1 MLNVKITFM
10 RTKKLLP
17 FLLLIMLPFVLSAQ
31 ESGRTIS
38 GVLKDSTG
46 NGILAATIK
55 LKSPVDSLFTRSDM
69 DGKFTIRNVKSSQF
83 TISVTSLGYR
93 AHNQRFLF
101 KDGSTPIALP
111 AITLKSSSQLLQA
124 VVVSGTSSI
133 TVKED
138 TVEYR
143 AADYPVRENSVV
155 EDVIRKLPGVEVDKD
170 GNVTSQGKSITR
182 VRVNGKDFFDGDL
195 KSATQNLPADI
206 IQKIQIVDDYGDQAN
221 VSGIRNGDPEKIL
234 NITISP
240 DKNKGYLANIAAGG
254 GFDAQP
260 NSGGAQKNQARGML
274 SGMTQIMNN
283 DEQIAGL
290 ININN
295 TNASLF
301 DFVGGGNQRG
311 GRFRMGGGG
320 GRFGGGSG
328 GNGITETVAGGLNYR
343 NQFGKKVSV
352 YGSYSLQRRN
362 NDLLSESYSETPA
375 GGLDTIINR
384 TSSST
389 FSKNI
394 SHRFN
399 FNVEYKIDS
408 LNYLKISPSFN
419 YDGVKTDGSS
429 NSVITELSRQDQ
441 GSRSLSNSKAPS
453 FGTDLVYNHRFMRA
467 GRNLSLGFSFNK
479 SNNKNDQDAEDNFR
493 FYAQNDLNS
502 YKDSTSHRLIYT
514 DNGRLN
520 LSGNL
525 VYTEPLGTY
534 SRIDLSYNFNRT
546 NYENSRLTDLE
557 VAGAYVPSDSLSN
570 VFDYSFMTNQ
580 FGVSYRY
587 DRDKLYNFSL
597 GVAAQPTLL
606 DGYSATNDVSVRR
619 TGFNIVPTA
628 RFSYNFA
635 RSRALNIDYSG
646 SSSEPSYAQIQPVVD
661 LSNPQRPVVGNP
673 DLKASFSQ
681 NLNIRYN
688 NFDPEKGIFF
698 IVGANASIA
707 KDRVVSNV
715 VRLRQPIVNNGD
727 TTYNLI
733 QETRYLN
740 ADGYFSGRM
749 FYGWSKPF
757 MDRKYTIRL
766 NGNVNFTNDVGYLDN
781 QENTIR
787 NFSFTQRVQFQLN
800 PNENID
806 INPQVSYTKNLVN
819 YSLPTSID
827 ANNTAW
833 NFELNSKL
841 YFFKTFIW
849 GLEAT
854 KTINQGYVGGIAAN
868 PLILNSYIE
877 KQFMNRRARLRLQGY
892 DLLNQGVNVAPSYS
906 NGSYVQSS
914 TNRLTRYFLF
924 SFAYRL
930 NKFGGK
936 ENNRDFGP
944 GGPGG
949 PGGMRPPRF

>member
-1 MLNVKITFM
+1 MLYTTTILNQM
-10 RTKKLLP
+10 KKLCFLSLLFVLP
-17 FLLLIMLPFVLSAQ
+17 FALSAQ
-31 ESGRTIS
+31 EAGRTIS

-55 LKSPVDSLFTRSDM
+55 LKSPKDSLFTRSDL
-69 DGKFTIRNVKSSQF
+69 DGKFTFRNVKSSQF
-83 TISVTSLGYR
+83 TLSITSLGYKG
-93 AHNQRFLF
+93 HNQRYLY
-101 KDGSTPIALP
+101 KDGIETISLAP
-111 AITLKSSSQLLQA
+111 ITLRGASQMLQA

-143 AADYPVRENSVV
+143 AKDYPVRENSVV
-155 EDVIRKLPGVEVDKD
+155 EDVIKRLPGVEVDKD
-170 GNVTSQGKSITR
+170 GNVTTQGKSVTR
-182 VRVNGKDFFDGDL
+182 VRVNGKDYFDGDL
-195 KSATQNLPADI
+195 KTATQNLPADVI
-206 IQKIQIVDDYGDQAN
+206 EKIQIVDDYGDQAN

-254 GFDAQP
+254 GYDAQP
-260 NSGGAQKNQARGML
+260 NSGGAQQNEFRGML
-274 SGMTQIMNN
+274 SGMAQVMNN
-283 DEQIAGL
+283 NEQIAGL

-328 GNGITETVAGGLNYR
+328 GNGITETYAGGLNYR
-343 NQFGKKVSV
+343 NEFGKKISV
-352 YGSYSLQRRN
+352 YGSYSFQNRN
-362 NDLLSESYSETPA
+362 NDLLSDTYSETPI
-375 GGLDTIINR
+375 DDQIKVINQ
-384 TSSST
+384 TNSAT
-389 FSKNI
+389 YSKNI

-408 LNYLKISPSFN
+408 LNYLKISPSLN
-419 YDGVKTDGSS
+419 YDAVKTDGSS
-429 NSVITELSRQDQ
+429 NSIITELARQDQ
-441 GSRSLSNSKAPS
+441 NSANFSDSRAPS
-453 FGTDLVYNHRFMRA
+453 FGTDLLYNHRFMRA
-467 GRNLSLGFSFNK
+467 GRNLSMAFSFNK
-479 SNNKNDQDAEDNFR
+479 SYNKNDQDARDDFR
-493 FYAQNDLNS
+493 FYSQNDLNN
-502 YKDSTSHRLIYT
+502 YTDSSSHRLIYT
-514 DNGRLN
+514 DNSRLN
-520 LSGNL
+520 LNSNIT
-525 VYTEPLGTY
+525 YTEPLGRY
-534 SRIDLSYNFNRT
+534 SRLDVTYNFNRT
-546 NYENSRLTDLE
+546 NYENSRLTQLE
-557 VAGAYVPSDSLSN
+557 QAGSYVPADSLSN

-580 FGVSYRY
+580 FGLSYRY
-587 DRDKLYNFSL
+587 DRDRLYNFSVGL
-597 GVAAQPTLL
+597 AAQPTLL
-606 DGYSATNDVSVRR
+606 DGFSRSNQVSVRR
-619 TGFNIVPTA
+619 SGFNIVPTA

-646 SSSEPSYAQIQPVVD
+646 RSSEPSYAQIQPVVD

-673 DLKASFSQ
+673 DLKASFTQ

-688 NFDPEKGIFF
+688 NFDPAKGIFF
-698 IVGANASIA
+698 IVGASANLAN
-707 KDRVVSNV
+707 DRVVSNV
-715 VRLRQPIVNNGD
+715 VRLRQPIVSGSD

-740 ADGYFSGRM
+740 ADGYFDGRV

-757 MDRKYTIRL
+757 ADKKYTLRL
-766 NGNVNFTNDVGYLDN
+766 NGNASFTNDVGYIDN
-781 QENTIR
+781 QKNVAKTYS
-787 NFSFTQRVQFQLN
+787 FSQRVRLQIN

-806 INPQVSYTKNLVN
+806 ISPEVRYTRNLVN
-819 YSLPTSID
+819 YSLPSSID
-827 ANNTAW
+827 GDNASW

-854 KTINQGYVGGIAAN
+854 KTVNQGYIGGIAAN
-868 PLILNSYIE
+868 PFIINSYLE
-877 KQFMNRRARLRLQGY
+877 KQFMGRRARLRLQGY
-892 DLLNQGVNVAPSYS
+892 DLLNQGVNVSPSVS
-906 NGSYVQSS
+906 NGAYVQSS
-914 TNRLTRYFLF
+914 TNRLTRYFLV

-936 ENNRDFGP
+936 SNDEPGP